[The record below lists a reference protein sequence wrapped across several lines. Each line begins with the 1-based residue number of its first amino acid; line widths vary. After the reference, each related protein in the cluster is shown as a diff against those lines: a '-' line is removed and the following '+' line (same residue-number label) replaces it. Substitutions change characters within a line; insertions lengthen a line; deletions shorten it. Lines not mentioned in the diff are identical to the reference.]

1 MRFSHNA
8 LKPSVPIISQNWLG
22 SYYMVLNGVVEID

>member
-1 MRFSHNA
+1 MRFS
-8 LKPSVPIISQNWLG
+8 PSVPIISQNWLG